1 MRGDR
6 LRGTRRLN
14 IGSMAS
20 TAARSVLLATVAL
33 TITPLMATSLSDG
46 DRPAFVQE
54 AEAAILAD
62 ALVAE
67 SRALWEGR
75 PRGQM
80 AERGDR
86 VLQPFSQATAAVR
99 AFSTG
104 RLGERGNL
112 LTTGLVGGDES
123 MRTAL
128 AGPQDFAVNM
138 STAASLRP
146 SDPQLSPSGGVLTAA
161 LRPTAP
167 ASEVL
172 SDASTGEM
180 AYAPS
185 SGPSV
190 SSRFDD
196 ILRERPGG
204 FVPPIGEKDHAWAA
218 TPLPASAFSK
228 KEQTCLATGIYF
240 EARGEVPK
248 GQEAVAQVILNRVRA
263 PSYPD
268 TICDVVYQNQH
279 MRNRC
284 QFSFACDGIPD
295 RITNKRAYAK
305 AERIALE
312 VTNGDIWLPE
322 VGSATHYHATY
333 VRPRW
338 ARAMEQVDKIGLHI
352 FYRTFGGGWN

>member
-1 MRGDR
+1 MKGMG
-6 LRGTRRLN
+6 LRG
-14 IGSMAS
+14 IGPMAN
-20 TAARSVLLATVAL
+20 TVARSALLATFSL
-33 TITPLMATSLSDG
+33 TITPLLATSLSDG

-54 AEAAILAD
+54 AEAAIAAD

-67 SRALWEGR
+67 SRALWESR
-75 PRGQM
+75 PLGQM
-80 AERGDR
+80 AEKGDR
-86 VLQPFSQATAAVR
+86 VLQPHSKATEAIR
-99 AFSTG
+99 AFAAG
-104 RLGERGNL
+104 RLGERGSL
-112 LTTGLVGGDES
+112 LTAGLVGGDEL

-128 AGPQDFAVNM
+128 AGPQDFAANM
-138 STAASLRP
+138 STASSLQS
-146 SDPQLSPSGGVLTAA
+146 SDPQLSAAGSVLTAA
-161 LRPTAP
+161 LRPTSRP
-167 ASEVL
+167 ADVL
-172 SDASTGEM
+172 SDAASSELG
-180 AYAPS
+180 YAPS
-185 SGPSV
+185 SGPSI

-240 EARGEVPK
+240 EARGEVPQ

-295 RITNKRAYAK
+295 RITNKQAYAK
-305 AERIALE
+305 AERIALA
-312 VTNGDIWLPE
+312 VTNGDIWIPE

-338 ARAMEQVDKIGLHI
+338 ARAMERVDKIGLHI